1 MTTRA
6 SWPLWQ
12 PPADTLETL
21 AEVVASHWNAARTYG
36 ERTFWPTA
44 TNWLRQAT
52 RAYLNNGHLLR
63 PTPIEHLSA
72 IVSRA

>member
-1 MTTRA
+1 MTMRA

-12 PPADTLETL
+12 PPPDTLETL
-21 AEVVASHWNAARTYG
+21 AAVVASHWNAAKTYG

-52 RAYLNNGHLLR
+52 RLDSTYHFTSGGRLIR
-63 PTPIEHLSA
+63 
-72 IVSRA
+72 